1 MNFETFSF
9 PALILISVTSI
20 TIFVGR
26 DWRLIL
32 SALGIQ
38 FVGVFILVGL
48 TWPLEMAVIKLVTGW
63 ISAAVLG
70 MELVSSQNGYSPTP
84 LGFSARLFRIFIA
97 VLIGFSTLSLVPE
110 MANWVLNASY
120 EQLLG
125 SLLLA
130 GMGILHLG
138 VTDSPFRV
146 AVGLLTVLSGF
157 EIIYAAVDTS
167 VLVAGFFALLAFGI
181 SLLGSY
187 LMAALTFEVDR

>member
-1 MNFETFSF
+1 MNFEPFSF
-9 PALILISVTSI
+9 PALILISVTSSI
-20 TIFVGR
+20 IFVGR

-32 SALGIQ
+32 SALGVQ

-48 TWPLEMAVIKLVTGW
+48 TWPLEMAVIKLVAGW

-70 MELVSSQNGYSPTP
+70 MELVSSQNGYSPAP

-97 VLIGFSTLSLVPE
+97 ILVGLAILSLVPE
-110 MANWVLNASY
+110 MAKWILNASY

-130 GMGILHLG
+130 SMGILHLG

-146 AVGLLTVLSGF
+146 SVGLLTVLSGF
-157 EIIYAAVDTS
+157 EIIYAAVETS
-167 VLVAGFFALLAFGI
+167 VLVAGFFALLALGI

-187 LMAALTFEVDR
+187 LMAAPIFEADL